1 MVNAEQKLADAY
13 LKAYTITKDEKY
25 LTAFQ
30 ATAEKYNTKKDDLD
44 KTIEENKKHE
54 QAAKEYEAAEQ
65 KRAATRYLWN
75 TGSMAGVNSYI
86 SERQTGIGMAEIG
99 SSDYIKQMANLA
111 DANAY
116 KNLMQEALQQGM
128 NDLVLDSS
136 ELWRKIING
145 EDIDDNTWATLVE
158 KINEKL
164 KEQEIDPIELKF
176 STGNIVKTAKDTE
189 EGWKAAAQAV
199 KAVGG
204 ALAQIEDPGAKIA
217 GLIGQAVAN
226 IALGFAQATAASSK
240 AGVFGWIAAIAG
252 GMATMISTISAI
264 HNATGYAEGG
274 IVKGNRY
281 SGDLLDGPSFGIN
294 AGELVLNRAQQGNLA
309 SQLSGSSQMLRLSA
323 TITGE
328 DLRLVLNNNS
338 RRTGRGEYVTT
349 NFR

>member
-1 MVNAEQKLADAY
+1 
-13 LKAYTITKDEKY
+13 
-25 LTAFQ
+25 
-30 ATAEKYNTKKDDLD
+30 
-44 KTIEENKKHE
+44 
-54 QAAKEYEAAEQ
+54 
-65 KRAATRYLWN
+65 
-75 TGSMAGVNSYI
+75 
-86 SERQTGIGMAEIG
+86 MAEIG
-99 SSDYIKQMANLA
+99 ASDYIKQMANLA

-240 AGVFGWIAAIAG
+240 AGVFGWIAAIAESYHQP
-252 GMATMISTISAI
+252 T
-264 HNATGYAEGG
+264 
-274 IVKGNRY
+274 
-281 SGDLLDGPSFGIN
+281 
-294 AGELVLNRAQQGNLA
+294 
-309 SQLSGSSQMLRLSA
+309 
-323 TITGE
+323 
-328 DLRLVLNNNS
+328 
-338 RRTGRGEYVTT
+338 
-349 NFR
+349 